1 MFDNNQIKKVQ
12 KFKSL
17 LAEYNQQVNIY
28 SKRSYD
34 DLDGHIQ
41 DSFHLAQFIQPS
53 ERHVDLGSG
62 AGLPGVIMAIAS
74 SSLIICVESKEKKRA
89 FLKHVKYALDLKNLS
104 IFEGDVQR
112 FAKCYSGLQ
121 ITSFSAKAFAKPPK
135 LLMYLSKF
143 KSNQFQKNAVCWV
156 PISER
161 QASFLSAYDD
171 VVSIKNKAIFYYFK
185 IRMGA
190 FQSYKADLKRQYS
203 L

>member
-28 SKRSYD
+28 SKQSYD

-41 DSFHLAQFIQPS
+41 DSLHLAQLIQPS

-89 FLKHVKYALDLKNLS
+89 FLKHVKYALGLKNLS

-135 LLMYLSKF
+135 LLMYLSNLSQISF
-143 KSNQFQKNAVCWV
+143 KKMRFAGCPFQKGRHR
-156 PISER
+156 S
-161 QASFLSAYDD
+161 
-171 VVSIKNKAIFYYFK
+171 
-185 IRMGA
+185 
-190 FQSYKADLKRQYS
+190 
-203 L
+203 